1 MLLKSQKWSHCAPY
15 VRRAESSRHLWEK
28 LSKPF
33 SLTQINKREGT
44 WRPYRYLICHQK
56 KCYLGWLSG
65 PLQIQIYFLAMRSL
79 DSESLWEEYIWA
91 SKPISWYHGNT
102 SKSLRRKL
110 LSGNPTSLNS
120 ADTTHHRRQG
130 ASNSSLPARSK
141 EIVTTKTQRCTLS
154 CQRSAMWEGHTCFF
168 LCKPRAVGVQAP
180 HRTAQQTAA
189 ECPCTSCQQEEGCN
203 PPPCTET
210 LPYLPHSSRTLEAF
224 SPVSLHWQRQSRMH
238 ACRRLWIMDHR
249 HWSFLLLPTRIR
261 VVHAQ
266 LRCKYLDLAK
276 VSVQRSFIAQ
286 KKRRAVK

>member
-1 MLLKSQKWSHCAPY
+1 MGTHPSH
-15 VRRAESSRHLWEK
+15 S
-28 LSKPF
+28 
-33 SLTQINKREGT
+33 
-44 WRPYRYLICHQK
+44 
-56 KCYLGWLSG
+56 
-65 PLQIQIYFLAMRSL
+65 
-79 DSESLWEEYIWA
+79 
-91 SKPISWYHGNT
+91 
-102 SKSLRRKL
+102 RRKL

-120 ADTTHHRRQG
+120 TDTTHHRRQG